1 MIALKGSTKNDSEIS
16 SVPALNQSKIGW
28 VKEASK
34 LAFLAAYT
42 SENTPQLNKKE
53 ANTVPLPTKLTA
65 VLGNAFLPKPLTT
78 KPAKGSKG
86 INQIKSI
93 MFVIVYSNS
102 SGLHPAHL
110 HAHTRFNAC
119 S

>member
-1 MIALKGSTKNDSEIS
+1 MIALNGSTKNDKEIS
-16 SVPALNQSKIGW
+16 SEPALNQSNIGW
-28 VKEASK
+28 VKDASA
-34 LAFLAAYT
+34 LACLAAYT

-53 ANTVPLPTKLTA
+53 ANTVPLPIKLTA
-65 VLGNAFLPKPLTT
+65 ALGNAFLPKPLTT